1 MNWRG
6 LANRK
11 LYHAAILVRMLN
23 AELSR
28 EDLPAQVVLEAA
40 GLAIRQHLLEAY
52 GWFLLGLAGV
62 EDARQGPP
70 AGITALQRDYGLA
83 EPLRGELVELQQLER
98 QGWLA
103 ELLAPP
109 AAAAAAPVAA
119 ADQLAVTEQAWS
131 ESQLQAWHDSLAA
144 LIDRMADGL
153 DEW

>member
-11 LYHAAILVRMLN
+11 LYHAAILVRMLA

-40 GLAIRQHLLEAY
+40 GLAVRQHLLEAY

-62 EDARQGPP
+62 DEPRHGPP
-70 AGITALQRDYGLA
+70 AGIAALQRDYGLE
-83 EPLRGELVELQQLER
+83 EPLRGELVELGRLER
-98 QGWLA
+98 EDWLA
-103 ELLAPP
+103 DLLAPP
-109 AAAAAAPVAA
+109 PASVAGAPV
-119 ADQLAVTEQAWS
+119 DPDRLSAVEQGWS
-131 ESQLQAWHDSLAA
+131 EVQLRAWHDELAA
-144 LIDRMADGL
+144 LIDRISDGL